1 MRRRREREGGGETRR
16 EEEKNRRGREDC
28 WHDHTGIPQ
37 CKQARLCQAKK
48 TLGFTE
54 YCDSFI
60 ANRYKDKKPSHS
72 SKTTLIHA
80 LVFVDCGSLFFSDRV
95 CPTCQPGWVFS
106 LPLSSPLLPA
116 AGKGEIA
123 GRKRG
128 GKGRPEYVSAV
139 VCTCVAGVGRGE
151 GGGLPD

>member
-54 YCDSFI
+54 YCESFI
-60 ANRYKDKKPSHS
+60 ANRCKDKKPSHG
-72 SKTTLIHA
+72 SKTTLPCLGICR
-80 LVFVDCGSLFFSDRV
+80 LWISVLLRPRV
-95 CPTCQPGWVFS
+95 S
-106 LPLSSPLLPA
+106 HLPARMGFLPPSSSPSPP
-116 AGKGEIA
+116 GGGE
-123 GRKRG
+123 RRN
-128 GKGRPEYVSAV
+128 RWEEERREDYVSAV
-139 VCTCVAGVGRGE
+139 VCTCVAGVGRGVA
-151 GGGLPD
+151 